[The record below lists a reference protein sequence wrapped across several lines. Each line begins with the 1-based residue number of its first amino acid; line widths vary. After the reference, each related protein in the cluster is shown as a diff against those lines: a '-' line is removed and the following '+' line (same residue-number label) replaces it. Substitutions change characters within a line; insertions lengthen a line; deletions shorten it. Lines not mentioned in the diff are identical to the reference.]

1 MMRQID
7 TYHLLT
13 QWGIWLRYGDGIPR
27 YVSPHFALM
36 RDNIEQ
42 HSSAPV
48 ASISEDLCMMM
59 DRIVARLKLRNENMG
74 LALIYRYSWDKS
86 FSAIGKELNISKP
99 RAESL
104 VKSAEIWVEAI
115 IDDRLETAA

>member
-1 MMRQID
+1 MRQLD

-42 HSSAPV
+42 HSTAPV
-48 ASISEDLCMMM
+48 ATISEDLCMMM
-59 DRIVARLKLRNENMG
+59 DGIVARLKLRNEQMG
-74 LALIYRYSWDKS
+74 LALIYRYAWGIS
-86 FSAIGKELNISKP
+86 FSAIGKGLEISKP

-104 VKSAEIWVEAI
+104 VRSGEIWVEAI
-115 IDDRLETAA
+115 IDDRLATAA

>member
-1 MMRQID
+1 MKQLD
-7 TYHLLT
+7 THYLLT

-27 YVSPHFALM
+27 YVSPHFALI

-48 ASISEDLCMMM
+48 ACISEDLCMMI
-59 DRIVARLKLRNENMG
+59 DGIVARLRQRNAEMGHALVVYYGRDVSYAG
-74 LALIYRYSWDKS
+74 LAK
-86 FSAIGKELNISKP
+86 GMGISKT

-104 VKSAEIWVEAI
+104 VKSAEQWVDGVLDEKV
-115 IDDRLETAA
+115 AA

>member
-1 MMRQID
+1 MRQLD
-7 TYHLLT
+7 TFYLLT
-13 QWGIWLRYGDGIPR
+13 QWGIWLRYGHGIPR

-42 HSSAPV
+42 LSNAPV
-48 ASISEDLCMMM
+48 ATISEDLCMMI
-59 DRIVARLKLRNENMG
+59 DGIVARLKVRNDAMG
-74 LALIYRYSWDKS
+74 LALIYRYSWEKS
-86 FSAIGKELNISKP
+86 FSAIGKELGIPKT

-115 IDDRLETAA
+115 VDDRLETAA

>member
-1 MMRQID
+1 MKQLD

-27 YVSPHFALM
+27 YVSPHYALM

-48 ASISEDLCMMM
+48 CTISEDLCMMM
-59 DRIVARLKLRNENMG
+59 DRVVARLRLRNKEMG
-74 LALIYRYSWDKS
+74 DALVYRYAWGVS
-86 FSAIGKELNISKP
+86 FAAIAKQLGISKP

-104 VKSAEIWVEAI
+104 VKSAEQW
-115 IDDRLETAA
+115 IDGVLDEKVAA

>member
-1 MMRQID
+1 MKQLD
-7 TYHLLT
+7 TYYLLT

-36 RDNIEQ
+36 RDNVEQ

-48 ASISEDLCMMM
+48 ATISEDLCMMM
-59 DRIVARLKLRNENMG
+59 DGIVARLKMRNDQMG
-74 LALIYRYSWDKS
+74 MALIYRYAWGIS
-86 FSAIGKELNISKP
+86 FSAIAKGLGISKP

-104 VKSAEIWVEAI
+104 VRSGEIWVEAI
-115 IDDRLETAA
+115 IDDRMAAAA